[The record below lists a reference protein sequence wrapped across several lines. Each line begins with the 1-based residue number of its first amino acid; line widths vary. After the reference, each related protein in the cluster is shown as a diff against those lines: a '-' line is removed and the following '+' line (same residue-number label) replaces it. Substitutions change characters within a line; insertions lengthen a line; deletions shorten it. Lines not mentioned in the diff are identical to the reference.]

1 MSNFWT
7 DLKFLTNDEKLM
19 YVYLVKNRF
28 SNICGCYHINK
39 SDIAVDLLMSVN
51 YVKLLLQ
58 QLSNKHIISYNNITN
73 EILIIDMY
81 KYVAYDK
88 LNNKKI
94 EEIMK
99 KIINDNYRKYIKS
112 IYIDMEIIPVE
123 DTVKSKKN
131 VNKDINILT
140 KQVIDYLNEKC
151 NTNYKSN
158 ANYIQKH
165 ISARMSDGYAD
176 FDDYKHV
183 IDMKYSQWKNTDYEK
198 YLRPQTLFGTKFD
211 SYLNEYYMKNKI
223 NKKAEKQ
230 EEHPILN
237 LWD

>member
-19 YVYLVKNRF
+19 YVYLVKNR
-28 SNICGCYHINK
+28 SNNICGCYHIMK
-39 SDIAVDLLMSVN
+39 SNIASDLVMSAN
-51 YVKLLLQ
+51 YVSLLLK
-58 QLSNKHIISYNNITN
+58 QLHDKHIISYDNISN

-81 KYVAYDK
+81 KYVTFDDSD
-88 LNNKKI
+88 NEKI
-94 EEIMK
+94 EEILHR
-99 KIINDNYRKYIKS
+99 IINDNHRKYVKS
-112 IYIDMEIIPVE
+112 VYIDMEIIPIE
-123 DTVKSKKN
+123 DDTKSKRCNSALSDLAKE
-131 VNKDINILT
+131 
-140 KQVIDYLNEKC
+140 VIDYLNEKC
-151 NTNYKSN
+151 NTNYKNS
-158 ANYIQKH
+158 ANYVKKH
-165 ISARMSDGYAD
+165 ISARMNDGHAD

-230 EEHPILN
+230 EEQPILN

>member
-1 MSNFWT
+1 MSDFWT

-19 YVYLVKNRF
+19 YVYLVKNRCN
-28 SNICGCYHINK
+28 NICGCYHIMK
-39 SDIAVDLLMSVN
+39 SNIASDLVMSAN
-51 YVKLLLQ
+51 YVSLLLK
-58 QLSNKHIISYNNITN
+58 QLHDKHIISYDNISN

-81 KYVAYDK
+81 KYVTFNDS
-88 LNNKKI
+88 NNGKV
-94 EEIMK
+94 EEILK
-99 KIINDNYRKYIKS
+99 RISNENYRKYVKS
-112 IYIDMEIIPVE
+112 IYIDMEIIPV
-123 DTVKSKKN
+123 DNTKSKRCN
-131 VNKDINILT
+131 SAISNLA

-165 ISARMSDGYAD
+165 ISARMNDGYAD

-183 IDMKYSQWKNTDYEK
+183 IDIKYSQWKGTNYEK

-211 SYLNEYYMKNKI
+211 SYLNEYYMKNNI

-230 EEHPILN
+230 EQEQPILN

>member
-1 MSNFWT
+1 MSSFWT

-28 SNICGCYHINK
+28 NNICGCYHIMK
-39 SDIAVDLLMSVN
+39 SNIASDLVMSAN
-51 YVKLLLQ
+51 YVSLLLK
-58 QLSNKHIISYNNITN
+58 QLHDKHIISYDNISN

-81 KYVAYDK
+81 KYVTFDDSD
-88 LNNKKI
+88 NEKI
-94 EEIMK
+94 EEILHR
-99 KIINDNYRKYIKS
+99 IINDNHRKYVKS
-112 IYIDMEIIPVE
+112 VYIDMEIIPIE
-123 DTVKSKKN
+123 DDTKSKRCNSALSDLAKE
-131 VNKDINILT
+131 
-140 KQVIDYLNEKC
+140 VIDYLNEKC
-151 NTNYKSN
+151 NTNYKNS

-165 ISARMSDGYAD
+165 ISARMNDGYAD

-183 IDMKYSQWKNTDYEK
+183 IDMKYSQWKNTAYEK

-230 EEHPILN
+230 EEQPILN

>member
-19 YVYLVKNRF
+19 YVYLVKNR
-28 SNICGCYHINK
+28 SNNICGCYHIMK
-39 SDIAVDLLMSVN
+39 SNIASDLVMSAN
-51 YVKLLLQ
+51 YVSLLLQ
-58 QLSNKHIISYNNITN
+58 QLHDKHIISYDNISN

-81 KYVAYDK
+81 KYVTFDDSD
-88 LNNKKI
+88 NEKI
-94 EEIMK
+94 EEILK
-99 KIINDNYRKYIKS
+99 RISNENYRKYVKS
-112 IYIDMEIIPVE
+112 IYIDMEIIPV
-123 DTVKSKKN
+123 DNTKSKRCN
-131 VNKDINILT
+131 SAISNLA

-165 ISARMSDGYAD
+165 ISARMNDGYAD

-183 IDMKYSQWKNTDYEK
+183 IDIKYSQWKGTNYEK
-198 YLRPQTLFGTKFD
+198 YLRPRTLFGTKFD
-211 SYLNEYYMKNKI
+211 SYLNEYYMKNNI

-230 EEHPILN
+230 EQEQPILN